1 MKQYKII
8 SNYGKIVTWAN
19 SEKEAMRKYNLKK
32 KDIIKIE
39 CIAFTTK
46 IK

>member
-1 MKQYKII
+1 MKQYKIL
-8 SNYGKIVTWAN
+8 SPFGKIITWAN
-19 SEKEAMRKYNLKK
+19 SEKEAMRKHNIKK